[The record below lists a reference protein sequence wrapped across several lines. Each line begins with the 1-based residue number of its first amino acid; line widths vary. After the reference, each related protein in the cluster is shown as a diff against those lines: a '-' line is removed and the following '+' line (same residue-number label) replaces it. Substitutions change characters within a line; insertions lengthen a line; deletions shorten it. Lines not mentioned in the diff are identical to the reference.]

1 MTMTQYVEVLSN
13 KTALIDRSVAL
24 IVEKIQSAI
33 AQRGTCTIALSGGST
48 PKPIYEAIAGHD
60 LPWDNLHVFWGDER
74 YVAPDHPD
82 SNQRMARE
90 AWLDRVPFPPENLHP
105 MPSQGQDPESD
116 AQAYDQHLQAFFGLE
131 SGQFPQF
138 DIMLLGMGDDGHTAS
153 LFPQTEALEVC
164 DRSVTVGNKDGDP
177 RITLT
182 VPVLNLSRTIIF
194 AVAGE
199 NKQAALA
206 QVFAPE
212 GDEATYPSRLI
223 QPVDGEIYWLLDA
236 AAGAEVTPSSTSAE

>member
-1 MTMTQYVEVLSN
+1 MTMTQYIEVLSD
-13 KTALIDRSVAL
+13 KTAVIDRSVAL
-24 IVEKIQSAI
+24 IVEKIQTAI

-48 PKPIYEAIAGHD
+48 PKPIYEAIAGHE
-60 LPWDNLHVFWGDER
+60 LAWDNLHIFWGDER
-74 YVAPDHPD
+74 YVAPEHPD

-90 AWLDRVPFPPENLHP
+90 AWLDRVPFPSENLHP
-105 MPSQGQDPESD
+105 IPTAGRDPESD
-116 AQAYDQHLQAFFGLE
+116 AQAYDQHLQAFFGRE

-153 LFPQTEALEVC
+153 LFPQTEALEVG
-164 DRSVTVGNKDGDP
+164 DRRVTVGNKDGEP

-194 AVAGE
+194 AIAGE

-206 QVFAPE
+206 EVFAPE
-212 GDEATYPSRLI
+212 GDETTYPSRLI

>member
-1 MTMTQYVEVLSN
+1 MTQYIDVLPDKS
-13 KTALIDRSVAL
+13 AVIDRSVAL
-24 IVEKIQSAI
+24 IVEKIQTAI

-60 LPWDNLHVFWGDER
+60 LPWDKLHIFWGDER
-74 YVAPDHPD
+74 YVAPEHPD

-105 MPSQGQDPESD
+105 IPTAGQDPETD
-116 AQAYDQHLQAFFGLE
+116 AQAYDQHLQTFFGLE

-164 DRSVTVGNKDGDP
+164 DRSVTVGNKDGEP

-199 NKQAALA
+199 NKRAALA
-206 QVFAPE
+206 QVFARE